1 MNLTLIAVMIVVVT
15 FAISYGESARKTK
28 SNQEVL
34 ALQGNFFKGCLV
46 SLVLLLLPV
55 LESLAFPKPQPH
67 LATVTFIVESALIA
81 LFGFL
86 ELRKLHYRKVKLF
99 CLLAL
104 HVGIALVWWQLF
116 SYYQMEQ
123 GIFNSPSFTLVPF
136 MVWAAAIVVVA
147 FTYLDGPK
155 LRTKKL
161 SKTES
166 ENAKLR
172 EQIERM
178 QNERNRLKEDNEKL
192 RSVVQGTKSGTTKSK
207 SVTEDKKAE
216 SNPPKNTQT
225 GEDSAT
231 QVDEAQT
238 TTSVPKSDAEDK
250 PKVTNPSMT
259 GAQQQ
264 KLSEI
269 LDRLASDPSPE
280 AQQAAIQEL
289 VKNYR
294 TAAIKKAIEEFAESH
309 RTATAKKAIAS
320 EEETLSQEPKSTD
333 FEVPFEEE
341 EQEEPEEEEEVLDHV
356 DSDDGEDDT
365 IFADLFAKISP
376 ATVAL
381 TAAIILVIYVTVLV
395 LA

>member
-1 MNLTLIAVMIVVVT
+1 MNFVFIAAVIVIVT
-15 FAISYGESARKTK
+15 FFGIYGECARKTET
-28 SNQEVL
+28 NQEVS
-34 ALQGNFFKGCLV
+34 ALRENLLKGCLV

-55 LESLAFPKPQPH
+55 FESLAFPKPQPH

-86 ELRKLHYRKVKLF
+86 ELRKLNYRKVKLF

-172 EQIERM
+172 ERIERM

-269 LDRLASDPSPE
+269 LDRLDSDSSPE

-289 VKNYR
+289 VKSYR
-294 TAAIKKAIEEFAESH
+294 TAAIKKAIEEFAKG
-309 RTATAKKAIAS
+309 RRAATAKGATTP
-320 EEETLSQEPKSTD
+320 EEETSSQEPEFVD
-333 FEVPFEEE
+333 FEEE
-341 EQEEPEEEEEVLDHV
+341 SEEEEEVLDHV

-365 IFADLFAKISP
+365 IFAGLSAKISP

-381 TAAIILVIYVTVLV
+381 TAAIIFVIYAIVLV

>member
-34 ALQGNFFKGCLV
+34 ALQKSFLRGCLV
-46 SLVLLLLPV
+46 SLVLLLLPI
-55 LESLAFPKPQPH
+55 LGSLVFPKLQPH
-67 LATVTFIVESALIA
+67 LATVIFIVESAVIA
-81 LFGFL
+81 LFGFQ

-155 LRTKKL
+155 LRAKKK
-161 SKTES
+161 SKAEA

-178 QNERNRLKEDNEKL
+178 QNERNRLQEDNKKL
-192 RSVVQGTKSGTTKSK
+192 RNAIQSGTPKPK
-207 SVTEDKKAE
+207 SVTEGKKAE
-216 SNPPKNTQT
+216 QNPPKNTQT
-225 GEDSAT
+225 DEDST
-231 QVDEAQT
+231 PQVEEAT
-238 TTSVPKSDAEDK
+238 TTSAPKSDAEDTK
-250 PKVTNPSMT
+250 VKVTNSSMN
-259 GAQQQ
+259 GVEQQ

-289 VKNYR
+289 VKSYR
-294 TAAIKKAIEEFAESH
+294 TAAIKKAIEEFAKG
-309 RTATAKKAIAS
+309 RRAATAKEATTP
-320 EEETLSQEPKSTD
+320 EEETSSQEPEFVD
-333 FEVPFEEE
+333 FEEE
-341 EQEEPEEEEEVLDHV
+341 SEEEEEVLDHV

-365 IFADLFAKISP
+365 IFAGLSAKISP

>member
-15 FAISYGESARKTK
+15 FAILYGESARKTK

-34 ALQGNFFKGCLV
+34 ALQKSFLRGCLV

-55 LESLAFPKPQPH
+55 FESLAFPKPQPH
-67 LATVTFIVESALIA
+67 LATVTFIVESAVIA
-81 LFGFL
+81 LFGVL
-86 ELRKLHYRKVKLF
+86 ELRKLNYRKVKLF

-155 LRTKKL
+155 LRAKKK
-161 SKTES
+161 SKAEA

-178 QNERNRLKEDNEKL
+178 QNQQNKLKEDNEKL
-192 RSVVQGTKSGTTKSK
+192 RSVVQGTKSGTSESK

-216 SNPPKNTQT
+216 QNLPKNTQT
-225 GEDSAT
+225 DEDST
-231 QVDEAQT
+231 PQVEEAQT
-238 TTSVPKSDAEDK
+238 TTSAPKSDAEDTK
-250 PKVTNPSMT
+250 VKVTNSSMN
-259 GAQQQ
+259 GIEQQ

-269 LDRLASDPSPE
+269 LDRLDSDSSPE

-289 VKNYR
+289 VKSYR
-294 TAAIKKAIEEFAESH
+294 TAAIKKAIEEFAKG
-309 RTATAKKAIAS
+309 RRAATVKEATTP
-320 EEETLSQEPKSTD
+320 EEETSSQEPEFVD
-333 FEVPFEEE
+333 FEEE
-341 EQEEPEEEEEVLDHV
+341 SEEEEEVLDHV

-365 IFADLFAKISP
+365 VFAGLSAKISP

-381 TAAIILVIYVTVLV
+381 TAAIILVTYVTVLV

>member
-34 ALQGNFFKGCLV
+34 VLQKSFLRGCLV

-55 LESLAFPKPQPH
+55 FESLAFPKPQPH
-67 LATVTFIVESALIA
+67 LATVTFILESAVIA

-155 LRTKKL
+155 LRAKKK
-161 SKTES
+161 SKAEA

-178 QNERNRLKEDNEKL
+178 QNQQNKLKEDNEKL
-192 RSVVQGTKSGTTKSK
+192 RSVVQGTISGTTKSK

-259 GAQQQ
+259 GTQQQ

-320 EEETLSQEPKSTD
+320 EEETLSQGPKSTD
-333 FEVPFEEE
+333 FEVSFEEE
-341 EQEEPEEEEEVLDHV
+341 EQEEPEEEEVLDG
-356 DSDDGEDDT
+356 DDGEDDT

>member
-1 MNLTLIAVMIVVVT
+1 MNLVLIAVMIVVVT

-34 ALQGNFFKGCLV
+34 ALQKSFLRGCLV

-55 LESLAFPKPQPH
+55 FESLAFPKPQPH
-67 LATVTFIVESALIA
+67 LATVTFIVESAVIA
-81 LFGFL
+81 LFGFQ

-155 LRTKKL
+155 LRAKKK
-161 SKTES
+161 SKAEA

-178 QNERNRLKEDNEKL
+178 QNERNRLQEDNKKL
-192 RSVVQGTKSGTTKSK
+192 RNAIQSGNPKPK

-216 SNPPKNTQT
+216 QNPPKNTQT

-259 GAQQQ
+259 GTQQQ

-294 TAAIKKAIEEFAESH
+294 TAAIKKAIEEFAKG
-309 RTATAKKAIAS
+309 RRAATVKEATTP
-320 EEETLSQEPKSTD
+320 EEETSSQEPEFVD
-333 FEVPFEEE
+333 FEEE
-341 EQEEPEEEEEVLDHV
+341 SEEEEEVLDHV

-365 IFADLFAKISP
+365 IFAGLSAKISP

>member
-34 ALQGNFFKGCLV
+34 ALQKSFLRGCLV

-55 LESLAFPKPQPH
+55 FESLAFPKPQPH
-67 LATVTFIVESALIA
+67 LATVTFIVESAVIA
-81 LFGFL
+81 LFGFQ

-155 LRTKKL
+155 LRAKKK
-161 SKTES
+161 SKAEA

-178 QNERNRLKEDNEKL
+178 QNERNRLQEDNKKL
-192 RSVVQGTKSGTTKSK
+192 RNAIQSGNPKPK

-216 SNPPKNTQT
+216 QNPPKNTQT

-269 LDRLASDPSPE
+269 LDRLASDLSPE

-320 EEETLSQEPKSTD
+320 EEETLSQEPEFVD
-333 FEVPFEEE
+333 FEEE
-341 EQEEPEEEEEVLDHV
+341 SEEEEEVLDPV

-365 IFADLFAKISP
+365 IFAGLSAKISP

-395 LA
+395 LV

>member
-34 ALQGNFFKGCLV
+34 ALQKSFLRGCLV

-55 LESLAFPKPQPH
+55 FESLAFPKPQPH
-67 LATVTFIVESALIA
+67 LATVTFIVESAVIA
-81 LFGFL
+81 LFGFQ

-155 LRTKKL
+155 LRAKKK
-161 SKTES
+161 SKAEA

-178 QNERNRLKEDNEKL
+178 QNQQNKLKEDNEKL
-192 RSVVQGTKSGTTKSK
+192 RSVVQGTKSGNPKSK

-216 SNPPKNTQT
+216 QNPPKNTQT
-225 GEDSAT
+225 DEDST
-231 QVDEAQT
+231 PPQVEEAT
-238 TTSVPKSDAEDK
+238 TTSAPKSDAEDTK
-250 PKVTNPSMT
+250 VKVTNSSMN
-259 GAQQQ
+259 GIEQQ

-269 LDRLASDPSPE
+269 LDRLDSDSSPE

-289 VKNYR
+289 VKSYR
-294 TAAIKKAIEEFAESH
+294 TAAIKKAIEEFAKG
-309 RTATAKKAIAS
+309 RRAATVKETTTP
-320 EEETLSQEPKSTD
+320 EEETSSQEPEFVD
-333 FEVPFEEE
+333 FEEE
-341 EQEEPEEEEEVLDHV
+341 SEEEEEVLDHV

-365 IFADLFAKISP
+365 IFAGLSAKISP

>member
-15 FAISYGESARKTK
+15 FAILYGESARKTK

-34 ALQGNFFKGCLV
+34 ALQKSFLRGCLV

-55 LESLAFPKPQPH
+55 FESLAFPKPQPH
-67 LATVTFIVESALIA
+67 LATVTFIVESAVIA
-81 LFGFL
+81 LFGVL
-86 ELRKLHYRKVKLF
+86 ELRKLNYRKVKLF

-155 LRTKKL
+155 LRAKKK
-161 SKTES
+161 SKAEA

-178 QNERNRLKEDNEKL
+178 QNQQNKLKEDNEKL
-192 RSVVQGTKSGTTKSK
+192 RSVVQGTKSGTSESK

-216 SNPPKNTQT
+216 QNLPKNTQT
-225 GEDSAT
+225 DEDST
-231 QVDEAQT
+231 PQVEEAQT
-238 TTSVPKSDAEDK
+238 TTSAPKSDAEDTK
-250 PKVTNPSMT
+250 VKVTNSSMN
-259 GAQQQ
+259 GIEQQ

-269 LDRLASDPSPE
+269 LDRLDSDSSPE

-289 VKNYR
+289 VKSYR
-294 TAAIKKAIEEFAESH
+294 TAAIKKAIEEFAKG
-309 RTATAKKAIAS
+309 RRAATVKEATTP
-320 EEETLSQEPKSTD
+320 EEETSSQEPEFVD
-333 FEVPFEEE
+333 FEEE
-341 EQEEPEEEEEVLDHV
+341 SEEEEEVLDHV

-365 IFADLFAKISP
+365 VFAGLSAKISP

>member
-34 ALQGNFFKGCLV
+34 ALQKSFLRGCLV

-55 LESLAFPKPQPH
+55 FESLAFPKPQPH

-86 ELRKLHYRKVKLF
+86 ELRKLNYRKVKLF

-155 LRTKKL
+155 LRAKKK
-161 SKTES
+161 SKAEA

-178 QNERNRLKEDNEKL
+178 QNERNRLQEDNKKL
-192 RSVVQGTKSGTTKSK
+192 RNAIQSGTPKPK
-207 SVTEDKKAE
+207 SVTESKKAE
-216 SNPPKNTQT
+216 QNPPKNTQT
-225 GEDSAT
+225 DEDST
-231 QVDEAQT
+231 PQVEEAT
-238 TTSVPKSDAEDK
+238 TTSAPKSDAEDTK
-250 PKVTNPSMT
+250 VKVTNSSMN
-259 GAQQQ
+259 GIEQQ

-269 LDRLASDPSPE
+269 LDRLDSDSSPE

-289 VKNYR
+289 VKSYR
-294 TAAIKKAIEEFAESH
+294 TAAIKKAIEEFAKG
-309 RTATAKKAIAS
+309 RRAATAKEATTP
-320 EEETLSQEPKSTD
+320 EEETSSQEPEFVD
-333 FEVPFEEE
+333 FEEE
-341 EQEEPEEEEEVLDHV
+341 SEEEEEVLDHV

>member
-34 ALQGNFFKGCLV
+34 ALQKSFLRGCLV
-46 SLVLLLLPV
+46 SLVLLLLPI
-55 LESLAFPKPQPH
+55 LGSLVFPKLQPH
-67 LATVTFIVESALIA
+67 LATVIFIVESAVIA
-81 LFGFL
+81 LFGFQ

-192 RSVVQGTKSGTTKSK
+192 RSVVQGTKSGTTESK

-216 SNPPKNTQT
+216 QNPPKNTQT
-225 GEDSAT
+225 DEDSIP

-238 TTSVPKSDAEDK
+238 TTSAPKSDAEDTK
-250 PKVTNPSMT
+250 AKVTNPSMN
-259 GAQQQ
+259 GIEQQ

-269 LDRLASDPSPE
+269 LDWLDSDPSPE

-294 TAAIKKAIEEFAESH
+294 TAAIKKAIEEFAKG
-309 RTATAKKAIAS
+309 RRVATAKEATTP
-320 EEETLSQEPKSTD
+320 EEETSSQEPEFVD
-333 FEVPFEEE
+333 FEEE
-341 EQEEPEEEEEVLDHV
+341 SEEEEEVLDHV

-365 IFADLFAKISP
+365 IFAGLSAKISP